1 MEIQFADSFAKS
13 LKNLMWHESR
23 VYKFYSI
30 FRYGIPHFIANIWRF
45 KKNLWNHAWWDYSYT
60 LEMLHTSISIME
72 KKYNEKQ
79 EFLSPSRKKVL
90 VKMQRSLEL
99 IKNILDD
106 NYMDKAEEVLGK
118 LPKHTFEFE
127 DVGNGNVRLVDND
140 TLEETAQ
147 WKKTYEY
154 AQMIEETEWTELWNI
169 FKGQSNS
176 EYEEYKKGNLKKY
189 SQEEINNGDD
199 YYDWFDGTNMRSWWD

>member
-1 MEIQFADSFAKS
+1 
-13 LKNLMWHESR
+13 
-23 VYKFYSI
+23 
-30 FRYGIPHFIANIWRF
+30 
-45 KKNLWNHAWWDYSYT
+45 
-60 LEMLHTSISIME
+60 ME

-79 EFLSPSRKKVL
+79 EFLSPGRKKVL

-106 NYMDKAEEVLGK
+106 NYMNKAEEVLGK

-140 TLEETAQ
+140 TPEETAQ

-176 EYEEYKKGNLKKY
+176 EYEKYKKGNLKKY
-189 SQEEINNGDD
+189 SQEEINNGDN